1 MATPTISALYRR
13 IGPGV
18 LINLVA
24 PIVVFE
30 LIKSTIDNDTLSLA
44 IGAAVPLL
52 WTIGRLVVAR
62 TVDPIGVAAIALY
75 GLGLV
80 VVWLTGGSA
89 IGLELRD
96 AAPTGLIGLACLGS
110 ALIRRPIIVPLLRLA
125 GREVTMDVRSATM
138 ITALFGVT
146 LVTHAAALTALA
158 LSLSVSTYV
167 AVHQVVGL
175 SIVAVGVAGIWW
187 FRHRTTSTPAA

>member
-24 PIVVFE
+24 PIIVFE
-30 LIKSTIDNDTLSLA
+30 LIRSTIDNDTLSLA

-52 WTIGRLVVAR
+52 WTVGRLVIAR
-62 TVDPIGVAAIALY
+62 TVDPIGVAGIALY

-125 GREVTMDVRSATM
+125 GRRVIMDARSATM
-138 ITALFGVT
+138 ITSLFGVT

-187 FRHRTTSTPAA
+187 LRRRTTGTPAA